1 MSTTRGFTAT
11 LLLLVGT
18 ALSTPAPARQ
28 AVAADFEHGRIFV
41 QLHSSGRTLRLFTD
55 TGGGWNAI
63 SARAAADL
71 GLQPEEV
78 TVSDGELRLV
88 AFPPPDA
95 SHPFPVP
102 GPQFMQGRLHVV
114 TTQELEAD
122 GTLGGRWFADRIWD
136 IDYPRQTLHR
146 LEPGEFV
153 PPVRA
158 ARLPLGFQTT
168 SKGERSTHFPSIEV
182 QIDGEQLPMLL
193 DTGATATAGPDAA
206 AEFGVSPGTRV
217 AASFIEF
224 EVFERWR
231 QRHPDWRV
239 LQAGDALTDPA
250 RRMIEVPALHIGGL
264 RVGPVW
270 FAERPRG
277 TFQSWLSSMMDRPV
291 WGALGGSALQS
302 LRIVIDYPQAMAYL
316 MAD

>member
-1 MSTTRGFTAT
+1 MSTTRCFASA

-18 ALSTPAPARQ
+18 ALSAPAPARQ
-28 AVAADFEHGRIFV
+28 AVAADFDHGRIFV
-41 QLHSSGRTLRLFTD
+41 HLHSGGRSLRLFTD

-63 SARAAADL
+63 SAHAAADL
-71 GLQPEEV
+71 GLQPEQV

-88 AFPPPDA
+88 AFPPPDTG
-95 SHPFPVP
+95 HPFPAP
-102 GPQFMQGRLHVV
+102 GPQFMQGRLQVV
-114 TTQELEAD
+114 PTKKLEAD

-136 IDYPRQTLHR
+136 IDYPRQTLHL

-153 PPVRA
+153 PPAHA

-168 SKGERSTHFPSIEV
+168 ASGARSMHFPRIEV
-182 QIDGEQLPMLL
+182 EIDGEQLSMLL
-193 DTGATATAGPDAA
+193 DTGATATTGPDAA
-206 AEFGVSPGTRV
+206 VEFGVQLGTPV
-217 AASFIEF
+217 AASFIEL

-239 LQAGDALTDPA
+239 LQAADALTDPP
-250 RRMIEVPALHIGGL
+250 RRMIEVPALRIGGA
-264 RVGPVW
+264 RAGPVW

-277 TFQSWLSSMMDRPV
+277 TFQSWMSSMMDRPV

-302 LRIVIDYPQAMAYL
+302 LRIVIDYPHAVAHV